1 MQIDYL
7 SILALA
13 VAGGLFY
20 ILFIMAKKK
29 VNFGI
34 RTIVALVL
42 GVILGLLFQGRVD
55 YVRAVGQIYTRL
67 IAVIVVP
74 LVFFSI
80 ISSITS
86 LGNIK
91 KLQSIGLKTI
101 FWLSFNT
108 LIAALLGIGISHLFN
123 IGAGSTIIQAADY
136 VPAEVP
142 TLLETI
148 VSLFPQN
155 LAAHYVN
162 NQIVPIIIFAIFVSV
177 AYMKT
182 VSKVP
187 EVAIF
192 KKGVDAI
199 NKVIFGVIRYII
211 RLTPYAVLSLMA
223 YATSRHTTNVDIMS
237 LIIPVLV
244 GYLACIIQTFIVH
257 GGIIAGATRLNPIK
271 FFQKIY
277 PAQVVGFTSQS
288 SIGTIPVTV
297 RQLTDKLGVNEEVA
311 SFVASMGANM
321 GMPGCAGIWPAM
333 LAVFSINA
341 LGLNYSLV
349 QYIVL
354 IIVIVIV
361 SIGTVGVPGTATIT
375 ATAVLA
381 TIGLPL
387 EVIVMLAPISSLVDM
402 ARTATNV
409 TGSATAALIVAH
421 SEKQIDLDVYNA

>member
-1 MQIDYL
+1 MNIDIQSL
-7 SILALA
+7 LALLVA
-13 VAGGLFY
+13 VALFGVLY
-20 ILFIMAKKK
+20 IMAKKK

-42 GVILGLLFQGRVD
+42 GVILGLLFKGQVD
-55 YVRAVGQIYTRL
+55 YVRVIGQIYTRL
-67 IAVIVVP
+67 ISVIVVP

-86 LGNIK
+86 LESLK
-91 KLQSIGLKTI
+91 KLQSIGVKTI
-101 FWLSFNT
+101 FWLSINT
-108 LIAALLGIGISHLFN
+108 LIAAILGIALSHLFN
-123 IGAGSTIIQAADY
+123 IGVGSSIIEAADY

-142 TLLETI
+142 SFLNTI
-148 VSLFPQN
+148 INMFPRN

-162 NQIVPIIIFAIFVSV
+162 NEIVPIIIFALFVGI

-187 EVAIF
+187 EVEIF

-211 RLTPYAVLSLMA
+211 RMTPYAVLSLIA
-223 YATSRHTTNVDIMS
+223 YATSRHTSNEDLLS
-237 LIIPVLV
+237 LITPVFV
-244 GYLACIIQTFIVH
+244 GYIACIIQIFFVH
-257 GGIIAGATRLNPIK
+257 GGLIAFFGRLNPLK
-271 FFQKIY
+271 FFAKIY

-297 RQLTDKLGVNEEVA
+297 RQLTEKLGVNEEIA

-341 LGLNYSLV
+341 LGIEYSIM
-349 QYIVL
+349 QYIIL
-354 IIVIVIV
+354 ILVILMV

-381 TIGLPL
+381 AVGLPL

-402 ARTATNV
+402 ARTATNI
-409 TGSATAALIVAH
+409 TGAATAAVIVAKR
-421 SEKQIDLDVYNA
+421 ENQIDLNQYNA

>member
-1 MQIDYL
+1 MDISTQ
-7 SILALA
+7 SIFAA
-13 VAGGLFY
+13 IVGAGLFY
-20 ILFIMAKKK
+20 ILYLMATKK
-29 VNFGI
+29 VNFGV

-42 GVILGLLFQGRVD
+42 GIALGLAFKGHVDIVRV
-55 YVRAVGQIYTRL
+55 VGQIYTRL

-86 LGNIK
+86 LQTLD
-91 KLQSIGLKTI
+91 KLKTMGLKTV

-108 LIAALLGIGISHLFN
+108 LIAGILGIFISQIFKL
-123 IGAGSTIIQAADY
+123 GVGTTIIEAADY

-142 TLLETI
+142 TLLQTI
-148 VSLFPQN
+148 VNMFPRN
-155 LAAHYVN
+155 LAGHYVN
-162 NQIVPIIIFAIFVSV
+162 NEIVPIIIFAIFVAV

-182 VSKVP
+182 VSKLP
-187 EVAIF
+187 EVKIF
-192 KKGVDAI
+192 KDGIDAI
-199 NKVIFGVIRYII
+199 NKVIFGVIRYVI

-223 YATSRHTTNVDIMS
+223 YAASRYSTNMDIWT
-237 LIIPVLV
+237 LLTPILV
-244 GYLACIIQTFIVH
+244 GYFASLIQTYLVH
-257 GGIIAGATRLNPIK
+257 GTLIAVAARLNPLN
-271 FFQKIY
+271 FFKKIY
-277 PAQVVGFTSQS
+277 PAQVVAFTSQS

-297 RQLTDKLGVNEEVA
+297 RQLTEKLGLNEEVA
-311 SFVASMGANM
+311 SFVVSMGSNM

-341 LGLNYSLV
+341 LGLDYSLT
-349 QYIVL
+349 QYAVL
-354 IIVIVIV
+354 LIVIVMV

-381 TIGLPL
+381 TVGLPL

-409 TGSATAALIVAH
+409 TGSATAALIVAA